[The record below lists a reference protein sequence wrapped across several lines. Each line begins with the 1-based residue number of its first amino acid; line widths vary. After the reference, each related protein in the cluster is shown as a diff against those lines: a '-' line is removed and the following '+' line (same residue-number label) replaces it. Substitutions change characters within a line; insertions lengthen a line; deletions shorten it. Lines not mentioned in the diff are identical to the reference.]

1 MQIDQAQSHK
11 LVYSLYNHEYLGLL
25 IAPYIVQLNDA
36 GNFTYTNKKLNSL
49 TSKEFDYL
57 LDETD
62 IELIRM
68 MEECDQQAI
77 IKKHGVKKGM
87 RALDFFQQVY
97 TPQMHEVIRP
107 TIEKRM
113 ARCLDLCRGKE
124 LFVMGDD
131 DDPTWKR
138 IQYNEGKVSV
148 LFHFKRNEE
157 GIRYYPTLLHQGKLL
172 KFQQQGALLLS
183 MNPAWMLIDNQ
194 LYEFDAELEGN
205 KLQPFL
211 SKFYIQVPKSSEDTY
226 IHKFVFSLVERY
238 QVKAEGFDIRSN
250 KTEAIPVVRLTKSMQ
265 GDYAL
270 MLLFRYDQQ
279 DILANNRNRVLVKLI
294 KSGGGY
300 EFIKTVRSHIWEVN
314 QHDKLNYLGLHQ
326 MSGAL
331 FGLHSTESNPN
342 ALIDWLSENRNQLE
356 EAGFLLEQDETAA
369 HLYIMGNRLDLSV
382 AEAGDWFD
390 IQARIVFGEFEIP
403 FMRLRNHIVHGIRE
417 FELPNGKIAII
428 PEAWFSKL
436 QGVFQHIEGAD
447 DGARLQ
453 KHHYQL
459 VTELQQALE
468 ERSIQS
474 FRLKIQA
481 TNSFKE
487 VEEVDVP
494 ETFQATLRH
503 YQHAGLNWLWFL
515 RKNGFGGILADDM
528 GLGKTV
534 QTLTLLLKD
543 KLERPAEA
551 VGKPCLLVAPT
562 SILHNWYAEA
572 KKFAPQLT
580 IMIHAGT
587 QRDRDSQWFGAY
599 DIIITSFGTLR
610 MDLDLFKRVDFH
622 YVVLDEGQNIK
633 NPGSQISRAV
643 RLLRANHRL
652 VLSGTPV
659 ENSVFDLWSIMAFA
673 NPGLLGSLK
682 FFRETYANPIEKEK
696 DEAAAA
702 RLRAIIH
709 PFILRRT
716 KKQVATDLPDKIEH
730 VHYCDMTE
738 AQEEVYEKLKAGFRN
753 EILESIQKNGLIRS
767 QMLLLRGLTILRQV
781 ANHPAMVQA
790 EYADSSG
797 KFEEAMRMLKNA
809 LHEGHKILVFS
820 QFVKHLRLVKERLQK
835 EKITHYYLDG
845 QTPREERMRLVN
857 QFNKS
862 SEVKVFLISLKAGGL
877 GLNLTAADY
886 VVLLDPWWNPAVEQQ
901 AIDRSHRI
909 GQKRTVISYRFITKN
924 SVEEKILTLQQRK
937 KNISDSLVSAEQS
950 LVKQLNFEEIKAI
963 LS

>member
-633 NPGSQISRAV
+633 NAGSQISRAV

-730 VHYCDMTE
+730 VHYCDMTD

-820 QFVKHLRLVKERLQK
+820 QFVKHLRLVKERLQH

-845 QTPREERMRLVN
+845 QTPREERMQLVN
-857 QFNKS
+857 QFNRS

>member
-1 MQIDQAQSHK
+1 
-11 LVYSLYNHEYLGLL
+11 
-25 IAPYIVQLNDA
+25 LNDA

-300 EFIKTVRSHIWEVN
+300 EFIKTVRSHLWEVN

-331 FGLHSTESNPN
+331 FGLQSTESNPN

-503 YQHAGLNWLWFL
+503 YQHEGLNWLWFL

-534 QTLTLLLKD
+534 QTLTLLFKD

-730 VHYCDMTE
+730 VHYCDMTD

-820 QFVKHLRLVKERLQK
+820 QFVKHLRLVKERLQH

-845 QTPREERMRLVN
+845 QTPREERMQLVN
-857 QFNKS
+857 QFNRS

>member
-1 MQIDQAQSHK
+1 M
-11 LVYSLYNHEYLGLL
+11 GLKRGCVRS
-25 IAPYIVQLNDA
+25 Y
-36 GNFTYTNKKLNSL
+36 
-49 TSKEFDYL
+49 
-57 LDETD
+57 
-62 IELIRM
+62 
-68 MEECDQQAI
+68 
-77 IKKHGVKKGM
+77 
-87 RALDFFQQVY
+87 FFQQVY

-138 IQYNEGKVSV
+138 IEYNEGKVSV

-194 LYEFDAELEGN
+194 LYEFDADLEGN

-250 KTEAIPVVRLTKSMQ
+250 KTEAIPVVRLTKSIQ

-314 QHDKLNYLGLHQ
+314 QHDKLHYLGLHQ

-331 FGLHSTESNPN
+331 FGLQSSESNPN
-342 ALIDWLSENRNQLE
+342 ALIDWLSENRQPLE

-481 TNSFKE
+481 TNTFKE

-503 YQHAGLNWLWFL
+503 YQHSGLNWLWFL

-543 KLERPAEA
+543 KLERPTEA

-730 VHYCDMTE
+730 VHYCDMTD

-781 ANHPAMVQA
+781 ANHPAMVQT

-820 QFVKHLRLVKERLQK
+820 QFVKHLRLVKERLQH

-845 QTPREERMRLVN
+845 QTPREERMQLVN

-924 SVEEKILTLQQRK
+924 SVEEKILSLQQRK